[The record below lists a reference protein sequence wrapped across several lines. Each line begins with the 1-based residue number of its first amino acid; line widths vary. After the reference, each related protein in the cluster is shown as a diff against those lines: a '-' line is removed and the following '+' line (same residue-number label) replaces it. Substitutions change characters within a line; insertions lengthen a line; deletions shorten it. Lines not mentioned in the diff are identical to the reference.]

1 MKNLEKTKK
10 ILIKKARTEYFRDYL
25 RLDIEEKEL
34 NEFIKEIKK
43 TKTLKKLNQITYNLF
58 NY

>member
-10 ILIKKARTEYFRDYL
+10 ILIKKARYEYFRDYL
-25 RLDIEEKEL
+25 WLDFDIREL
-34 NEFIKEIKK
+34 ESYIDEIKK
-43 TKTLKKLNQITYNLF
+43 TKSQKKLDAITYNLF

>member
-1 MKNLEKTKK
+1 MDLEKTKK
-10 ILIKKARTEYFRDYL
+10 ILIKKAKSEYYKWFL

-34 NEFIKEIKK
+34 NSYIKEIKQ
-43 TKTLKKLNQITYNLF
+43 TKSQNKLDKITHNLF

>member
-10 ILIKKARTEYFRDYL
+10 ILIKKARIEYFRDYL
-25 RLDIEEKEL
+25 WLDFDIRDLESYIE
-34 NEFIKEIKK
+34 EIKK
-43 TKTLKKLNQITYNLF
+43 TKTQKKLDAITYNLF